1 MNKDLLKEYLKDA
14 GFDYH
19 TKKLKQAEYAKNIV
33 FKGKNRTYT
42 LEEVNDYKRK
52 TKPRLVNNES
62 SSVHRHIMDN
72 HKLAIFQIRTINP
85 KFNIPSNVLSVK
97 EIDRHLKLQYQQ
109 FMNYF
114 DYMNNFK
121 IDGNRLNKQYVWILE
136 LSKALNIHSNSIDV
150 LESKS
155 DLEHYLKSII
165 YSKNKNNI
173 GKIQLIITEYTLKH
187 LERLFKDLK
196 IRVKNKYIQLSL
208 KKIGEKF
215 YIKGMGGKVE
225 EGIYFKLLTKEKNSK
240 LKLIKYFYKNI
251 LKERKQKPTK
261 EHFIFGRLGFR
272 IKQFSKDFFNRK
284 VKKYILYRTNNK
296 LFSMIKNKNK
306 DIQLTPSIKD
316 LKTFLFYS
324 ASLFRKQF
332 LRYEN
337 YENMKFVYYLKN
349 KKFDTKWVEIVNLNT
364 YEKGGFLESFS
375 SNGDIYREEDFLGK
389 YDRNI
394 KQFFKELTIKNIL
407 TRDSFLENYKSK
419 EFYMKRL
426 ISKLWVGYLEYLH
439 YCVRRIG
446 LNEYMEELIRNKCR
460 LSIRVDIFENF

>member
-1 MNKDLLKEYLKDA
+1 MILD
-14 GFDYH
+14 DYINEAEDVYFA
-19 TKKLKQAEYAKNIV
+19 KKLKQAEYAKNIV
-33 FKGKNRTYT
+33 FKGKSRTYT

-52 TKPRLVNNES
+52 TKPRLINNES

-85 KFNIPSNVLSVK
+85 KFNIPSNILSVK

-173 GKIQLIITEYTLKH
+173 GKIELIITEYTLKH

-215 YIKGMGGKVE
+215 YITGIGGKVE
-225 EGIYFKLLTKEKNSK
+225 EGIYFKLLTKEKSSK
-240 LKLIKYFYKNI
+240 LKLIRYFYKNI

-261 EHFIFGRLGFR
+261 EHFIFARLGFR
-272 IKQFSKDFFNRK
+272 IKQFSKNFFNRK
-284 VKKYILYRTNNK
+284 IQKHILYRTNNK

-306 DIQLTPSIKD
+306 DLQLTPSAKD

-324 ASLFRKQF
+324 ASLFRKQI

-337 YENMKFVYYLKN
+337 YEGMKFVYFVKN
-349 KKFDTKWVEIVNLNT
+349 KNFDTKWIEIVNLNS
-364 YEKGGFLESFS
+364 YEKGGFLESFLS
-375 SNGDIYREEDFLGK
+375 DGDIYRQEEYLSKF
-389 YDRNI
+389 DRDI
-394 KQFFKELTIKNIL
+394 KEFFKELAIRKIEIKGKFIE
-407 TRDSFLENYKSK
+407 SYKLK
-419 EFYMKRL
+419 EFYVKSI

-439 YCVRRIG
+439 YGIGKIG
-446 LNEYMEELIRNKCR
+446 LDRYMEELIRNYKT
-460 LSIRVDIFENF
+460 IPYKIKQYQNF

>member
-1 MNKDLLKEYLKDA
+1 MILD
-14 GFDYH
+14 DYINEAEDVYFA
-19 TKKLKQAEYAKNIV
+19 KKLKKAEYAKNIV
-33 FKGKNRTYT
+33 FKGKSRTYT

-52 TKPRLVNNES
+52 TKARIVNSEC

-72 HKLAIFQIRTINP
+72 HKLAIFQTRTINP

-136 LSKALNIHSNSIDV
+136 LSEALNIHSNSIDI
-150 LESKS
+150 LQSKAN
-155 DLEHYLKSII
+155 LEHYLKSII

-173 GKIQLIITEYTLKH
+173 GRIELIITEYTLKH

-208 KKIGEKF
+208 NRIGENY
-215 YIKGMGGKVE
+215 YIKGIGCKAE
-225 EGIYFKLLTKEKNSK
+225 EGVYFKLLTKEKNSK

-284 VKKYILYRTNNK
+284 IQKHILYRTNNK

-306 DIQLTPSIKD
+306 DIQLTPSAKD

-324 ASLFRKQF
+324 ASLFRKQI

-337 YENMKFVYYLKN
+337 YEGMQFVYYLKD
-349 KKFDTKWVEIVNLNT
+349 KKIDTKRIEIVNLNT
-364 YEKGGFLESFS
+364 YEKGGFLESFLS
-375 SNGDIYREEDFLGK
+375 DGDNYREEDFLIK

-394 KQFFKELTIKNIL
+394 KQFFKQLAVRKIETKEKFIE
-407 TRDSFLENYKSK
+407 SYKSK
-419 EFYMKRL
+419 EFYVKSVD
-426 ISKLWVGYLEYLH
+426 IKLWVDYLEYSH
-439 YCVRRIG
+439 YCVRTIK
-446 LNEYMEELIRNKCR
+446 LDKYMEEIIEEYYINKKNYTIKLIE
-460 LSIRVDIFENF
+460 F